1 MIRKSL
7 YGEMVEY
14 FNGREW
20 KSISDYKPSVD
31 KVLIYNPNEHTIY
44 LSTPTFYIKKPSK
57 KINHVTSTFF
67 SIDIS
72 DEMEFYGVPREDEGE
87 TALEPKIMPFN
98 QIFMEDYHYFS
109 HYCLVSTFENSY
121 TDTSSM
127 LDDRK
132 FEVMMYAVTMGK
144 CDGSNCYIE
153 IQDRKRLYE
162 FLNLLKECGIKYSSR
177 KRNDMFVTF
186 RLPRDI
192 NLFTSNPLCLSKR
205 EVGRL
210 SYFVID
216 NFKVSKNKI
225 EVVNKDYLDFIQM
238 AMALNGMRVNIKEDY
253 LMMYK
258 GGYTRL
264 QSANF
269 KIEEKNVNGQYSFTI
284 RNEHFIVL
292 RTNGVIFV
300 GGDYKR

>member
-31 KVLIYNPNEHTIY
+31 KVLIYNPDNHTVF
-44 LSTPTFYIKKPSK
+44 LSTPTFYIKKPNK

-72 DEMEFYGVPREDEGE
+72 DEMEFYGMPREDEGE
-87 TALEPKIMPFN
+87 NALEPRTMSFY
-98 QIFMEDYHYFS
+98 QILMEDYHYFS
-109 HYCLVSTFENSY
+109 HYCLVSSFKNLY

-127 LDDRK
+127 LNDKK
-132 FEVMMYAVTMGK
+132 FEIMMYTVTMGK
-144 CDGSNCYIE
+144 CDGSNCRIE
-153 IQDRKRLYE
+153 MQDKKKLYE
-162 FLNLLKECGIKYSSR
+162 FLNLLKECGIKYNR
-177 KRNDMFVTF
+177 KRNDMFVEF
-186 RLPRDI
+186 RPPRDI

-205 EVGRL
+205 EVGKL
-210 SYFVID
+210 SYFIID
-216 NFKVSKNKI
+216 NFKVSRNKI
-225 EVVNKDYLDFIQM
+225 EVANKDYLDFIQM
-238 AMALNGMRVNIKEDY
+238 VMALNGMRVNIKEDY

-258 GGYTRL
+258 GGNTRL
-264 QSANF
+264 QSASF
-269 KIEEKNVNGQYSFTI
+269 RIEEKNVNGQYSFTI
-284 RNEHFIVL
+284 KNEHFIVL